1 MTIPARASGTFPPAA
16 GVLSWPCTSSCC
28 VWCGIWSLLHA
39 CLTVWPVEG
48 GVEERTG
55 FGHLVTRGGWGG
67 RVCWLWPPCS
77 CHVLT
82 TLPLT
87 CLHWPWGST
96 WKMYLCPEGE
106 NWGPQME
113 DCQREWAARVFQL
126 PQVYILIPEL
136 FWNLETVY
144 IFFSYCLAYLQNE
157 GIILNRPNLISH
169 L

>member
-1 MTIPARASGTFPPAA
+1 MPHDHSCQGVGHISPGCWCAWLAVHLELLCLVWNLVFAA
-16 GVLSWPCTSSCC
+16 CFSHG
-28 VWCGIWSLLHA
+28 
-39 CLTVWPVEG
+39 
-48 GVEERTG
+48 
-55 FGHLVTRGGWGG
+55 VTRGGGRG

-77 CHVLT
+77 CHMLT

-96 WKMYLCPEGE
+96 WKMRLCPEGE
-106 NWGPQME
+106 NCGPQVE

-126 PQVYILIPEL
+126 PQVCVLIPEL

-157 GIILNRPNLISH
+157 GIILNRPNFISH